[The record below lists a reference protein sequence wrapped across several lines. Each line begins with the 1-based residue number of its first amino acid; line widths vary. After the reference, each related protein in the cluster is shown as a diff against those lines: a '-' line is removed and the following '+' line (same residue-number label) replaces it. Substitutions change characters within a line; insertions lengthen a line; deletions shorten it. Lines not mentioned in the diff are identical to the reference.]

1 MATKQGEQRQE
12 VTTQTQTKQSA
23 MAFRS
28 EIATVTNACVE
39 STRQMLEERG
49 VTFDEYSKQCVIAAM
64 GII

>member
-12 VTTQTQTKQSA
+12 VTTQTQTKPSA

-49 VTFDEYSKQCVIAAM
+49 VGKECRSRWSLYH
-64 GII
+64 